1 MKINNLK
8 NIALLFIAA
17 VLMLGTASAATTSIT
32 DGNASLDIWT
42 YGNHDSI
49 QSGFESYFSSSI
61 YDVNNN
67 LLDTS
72 DYWTNI
78 DGRLAVIDR
87 GDYMLISTEYPTS
100 EFSIV
105 FASDRN
111 DGLVK
116 VYVDGDLIEEYN
128 TWANVDLTQPL
139 EYQVIKTLKITGL
152 EYGTHNIKIV
162 AAGDNDEPNDVTIY
176 RYGYNYPEASVPE
189 FPTIA
194 LPVAAIIGIA
204 FIFQKKKED

>member
-1 MKINNLK
+1 
-8 NIALLFIAA
+8 
-17 VLMLGTASAATTSIT
+17 
-32 DGNASLDIWT
+32 
-42 YGNHDSI
+42 
-49 QSGFESYFSSSI
+49 
-61 YDVNNN
+61 
-67 LLDTS
+67 
-72 DYWTNI
+72 
-78 DGRLAVIDR
+78 
-87 GDYMLISTEYPTS
+87 MLISTEYPTS

-152 EYGTHNIKIV
+152 EYENHNIKIV
-162 AAGDNDEPNDVTIY
+162 ASGTNGDPNDVTIY
-176 RYGYNYPEASVPE
+176 RYGYNCPDTQVPE

-204 FIFQKKKED
+204 FIFQKRNEE